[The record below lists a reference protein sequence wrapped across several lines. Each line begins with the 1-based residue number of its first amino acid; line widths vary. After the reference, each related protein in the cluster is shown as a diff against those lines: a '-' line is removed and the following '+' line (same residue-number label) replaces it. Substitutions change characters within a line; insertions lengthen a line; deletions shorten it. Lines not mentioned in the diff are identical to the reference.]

1 MYIKPSYFDVMNE
14 VKKDSQDEFAG
25 KDFYVKIKYIISFP
39 AI

>member
-25 KDFYVKIKYIISFP
+25 IDLYK
-39 AI
+39 